1 MKKLLCLL
9 LVAVTLIS
17 LFACGTFVDN
27 EPSSSQA
34 GNDSVDDSAFDESL
48 EISSYIEPSSE
59 DSSDISSTVDS
70 SEFSE
75 ESSSD
80 SINASADGPSED
92 VVDGTRFSRISPD
105 VAFNNV
111 WKSGEMELFNTD
123 FRMSDSLYNK
133 FEQCFSSFSN
143 NESVALIELDT
154 NMAFTFSKDTK
165 IATASSI
172 KAPLALFV
180 SKCIDDGIISWNTQ
194 KKYEW
199 WHFQENSTGV
209 VQNSPYGTA
218 FTVETLMDY
227 MVRISDNQ
235 AYLMLKE
242 LVGVE
247 EFEKMMSSLGS
258 SRIIP
263 VGSNWG
269 SITAWEMAS
278 AWREIYY
285 YSKFNSSGEQLFDR
299 FMHAMYNYI
308 WRAIPQY
315 EAAHKSGWS
324 GRAFNDAGVVFAG
337 NRQYVLV
344 VLVGRNGLKDTS
356 SQYQFNAVTRLLAEL
371 MVEYNNY
378 LDSANAN

>member
-1 MKKLLCLL
+1 MKKSLCLL
-9 LVAVTLIS
+9 LIAVVLIS
-17 LFACGTFVDN
+17 LIACGTSSDN
-27 EPSSSQA
+27 EPLSSQSGDNSILSDYSELSCSVESSSY
-34 GNDSVDDSAFDESL
+34 DT
-48 EISSYIEPSSE
+48 
-59 DSSDISSTVDS
+59 SDISLIIES
-70 SEFSE
+70 SELSE
-75 ESSSD
+75 QSSSD
-80 SINASADGPSED
+80 DDNTSADVSSED

-105 VAFNNV
+105 VAFDKV
-111 WKSGEMELFNTD
+111 WESGEMELFNTD
-123 FRMSDSLYNK
+123 FRMSDELYNK
-133 FEQCFSSFSN
+133 FKQCFSSFSN
-143 NESVALIELDT
+143 NESVALIELET

-180 SKCIDDGIISWNTQ
+180 SKCIDDGIISWDTQ

-199 WHFQENSTGV
+199 WHFQANSTGE

-227 MVRISDNQ
+227 MIRISDNQ

-242 LVGVE
+242 LVGAE
-247 EFEKMMSSLGS
+247 KFEKMMASLGS

-269 SITAWEMAS
+269 DITAWEMAS

-285 YSKFNSSGEQLFDR
+285 YSKYNANGEQLFDR

-337 NRQYVLV
+337 DRQYVLV
-344 VLVGRNGLKDTS
+344 VLVGRNGLEDKT
-356 SQYQFNAVTRLLAEL
+356 SQYQFNSVTQLLAEL
-371 MVEYNNY
+371 MVEYNAY
-378 LDSANAN
+378 LDLTSAN

>member
-1 MKKLLCLL
+1 MKKSLCLL
-9 LVAVTLIS
+9 LIAVVLIS
-17 LFACGTFVDN
+17 LIACATSSDN
-27 EPSSSQA
+27 EPLSSQSGDNSILSDYSELSCSVESSSY
-34 GNDSVDDSAFDESL
+34 DT
-48 EISSYIEPSSE
+48 
-59 DSSDISSTVDS
+59 SDISLIIES
-70 SEFSE
+70 SELSE
-75 ESSSD
+75 QSSSD
-80 SINASADGPSED
+80 DDNTSVDVSSED

-105 VAFNNV
+105 VAFDKV
-111 WKSGEMELFNTD
+111 WESGEMELFNTD
-123 FRMSDSLYNK
+123 FRMSDELYNK
-133 FEQCFSSFSN
+133 FKQCFSSFFN
-143 NESVALIELDT
+143 NESVALIELET

-180 SKCIDDGIISWNTQ
+180 SKCIDDGIISWDTQ

-199 WHFQENSTGV
+199 WHFQANSTGE

-227 MVRISDNQ
+227 MIRISDNQ

-242 LVGVE
+242 LVGAE
-247 EFEKMMSSLGS
+247 EFEKMMASLGS

-269 SITAWEMAS
+269 DITAWEMAS

-285 YSKFNSSGEQLFDR
+285 YSKYNANGEQLFDR

-337 NRQYVLV
+337 DRQYVLV
-344 VLVGRNGLKDTS
+344 VLVGRNGLEDKT
-356 SQYQFNAVTRLLAEL
+356 SQYQFNSVTQLLAEL
-371 MVEYNNY
+371 MVEYNAY
-378 LDSANAN
+378 LDSTSAN

>member
-1 MKKLLCLL
+1 MKKSLCLL
-9 LVAVTLIS
+9 LVAVALIA
-17 LFACGTFVDN
+17 LLACNTSVDN
-27 EPSSSQA
+27 APSSSQ
-34 GNDSVDDSAFDESL
+34 SFQSTDDSTLDESL
-48 EISSYIEPSSE
+48 EMSSFVEPSS
-59 DSSDISSTVDS
+59 DDISDTSLSVDS
-70 SEFSE
+70 SEQ
-75 ESSSD
+75 
-80 SINASADGPSED
+80 SED
-92 VVDGTRFSRISPD
+92 GSSENNCTSDDVSSETVADGTRFSRLSPE
-105 VAFNNV
+105 VAFNKA
-111 WKSGEMELFNTD
+111 WESGEMELFNTD

-133 FEQCFSSFSN
+133 FKQCFSSFSN
-143 NESVALIELDT
+143 SESVALIELDT

-165 IATASSI
+165 IGTASSI

-180 SKCIDDGIISWNTQ
+180 SKCIDDGIISWDTQ

-242 LVGVE
+242 LVGAE
-247 EFEKMMSSLGS
+247 EFEKMMASLGS

-263 VGSNWG
+263 AGGNWG
-269 SITAWEMAS
+269 DITAWEMAA

-285 YSKFNSSGEQLFDR
+285 YSKHNANGEQLFDR

-337 NRQYVLV
+337 DRRYVLV
-344 VLVGRNGLKDTS
+344 VLVGRNGLEDTS
-356 SQYQFNAVTRLLAEL
+356 SQFQFNKVTQLLAEL
-371 MVEYNNY
+371 MVEYNAY
-378 LDSANAN
+378 LDSASTN

>member
-1 MKKLLCLL
+1 MKKSLCLL
-9 LVAVTLIS
+9 LIAVVLIS
-17 LFACGTFVDN
+17 LIACATSSDN
-27 EPSSSQA
+27 EPLSSQSGDNSILSDYSELSCSVESSSY
-34 GNDSVDDSAFDESL
+34 DT
-48 EISSYIEPSSE
+48 
-59 DSSDISSTVDS
+59 SDISLIIES
-70 SEFSE
+70 SELSE
-75 ESSSD
+75 QSSSD
-80 SINASADGPSED
+80 DDNTSVDVSSED

-105 VAFNNV
+105 VAFDKV
-111 WKSGEMELFNTD
+111 WESGEMELFNTD
-123 FRMSDSLYNK
+123 FRMSDELYNK
-133 FEQCFSSFSN
+133 FKQCFSSFSN
-143 NESVALIELDT
+143 NESVALIELET

-180 SKCIDDGIISWNTQ
+180 SKCIDDGIISWDTQ

-199 WHFQENSTGV
+199 WHFQANSTGE

-218 FTVETLMDY
+218 FTIETLMDY
-227 MVRISDNQ
+227 MIRISDNQ

-242 LVGVE
+242 LVGAE
-247 EFEKMMSSLGS
+247 EFEKMMASLGS

-269 SITAWEMAS
+269 DITAWEMAS

-285 YSKFNSSGEQLFDR
+285 YSKYNANGEQLFDR

-337 NRQYVLV
+337 DRQYVLV
-344 VLVGRNGLKDTS
+344 VLVGRNGLEDKT
-356 SQYQFNAVTRLLAEL
+356 SQYQFNSVTQLLAEL
-371 MVEYNNY
+371 MVEYNAY
-378 LDSANAN
+378 LDLTSAN